1 MRKHF
6 VRAWLAI
13 GIGIVGS
20 GVAHAQ
26 TTVPLPDSS
35 QTTTMTAT
43 VSEQATVVVPA
54 TVTFNVSNVGAI
66 TTSSAAATVTIT
78 QIVLSSATKQLK
90 VSMQANAASFT
101 PPVAG
106 ATTWSASDVSW
117 LAPTWTNGTGAG
129 GTLSN
134 TAFTALGTCTA
145 DVTSCST
152 TGSLFFYLAAKN
164 TVKRSGNH
172 TLVVTWKFESI

>member
-1 MRKHF
+1 MRKHCIC
-6 VRAWLAI
+6 ACLA
-13 GIGIVGS
+13 IGIVGS

-35 QTTTMTAT
+35 QTTTMTAS
-43 VSEQATVVVPA
+43 VSEQAKVVVPA
-54 TVTFNVSNVGAI
+54 TITFNVSNVGAV

-78 QIVLSSATKQLK
+78 QIVLSSATNQLQ

-101 PPVAG
+101 PPVSG

-129 GTLSN
+129 GTLSHK
-134 TAFTALGTCTA
+134 AFTEVGTCTA
-145 DVTSCST
+145 DTASCST
-152 TGSLFFYLAAKN
+152 TGSLWFYLAAN
-164 TVKRSGNH
+164 NSVKRSGNH